1 MLKYRVFSLVVVCC
15 FCIIVRGQEIYHPVY
30 DVTQNNP
37 KAPAVSG
44 LFQYQKFP
52 VNMSTGIA
60 NIDLPVYEVVEGNIR
75 VPISIS
81 FSTGGIKVNQTPTCL
96 GIGWTL
102 NCGGMIYQKVNGLDD
117 LGGNE
122 GDIPGGG
129 TYFDTDM
136 TSVSPIPSSIQPVN
150 NIKDFIA
157 FFNNASSTGNS
168 HNMHLSHRFIGKIID
183 GVIDGEADEF
193 KVSLPS
199 FSNTIFYDQQ
209 AQECKIAKTDGL
221 WIYNWPTMVGEGWLL
236 KDKSGLD
243 YYFAPP
249 LNYKN
254 PLYYNPQ
261 SIPSGNPAN
270 PTGGSNIK
278 NTYLNDTW
286 PLEQIRD
293 IRSDKYVD
301 FVYSRITTTVPNMN
315 HGNSPYREYP
325 AGAFTKGA
333 SGSILEYYEREEAQ
347 MEEIRFSNG
356 KVQFV
361 YYASQQ
367 NQFGP
372 KLLKNIKVL
381 NSASQPVKIISFF
394 YVQKPTTGS
403 GGTIDYVNTC
413 NFLDKITE
421 TVIVNSIEY
430 NTDLY
435 KFEYINDLGF
445 PKRFSFAQDKWGYY
459 NGQNANTTFFPADI
473 LALFN
478 TQNGP
483 AGANR
488 SISQTHCRE
497 GNLKTVIYPTKG
509 RSEFT
514 YESNMS
520 GSTVWGGQ
528 RVKEIAYKALDGHS
542 DMISKYSYDA
552 NTATVIQPAFYKIHQ
567 DGTIGDNHTVISVK
581 GTSLT
586 PIGLNGSNGIFYSK
600 VDNYLN
606 GSTTGKTTHYFS
618 YLGEIPWSDN
628 YMGFPYT
635 KVNNLMELGMMETKT
650 ETYRYNPTS
659 LLNELINVQEK
670 DIQPINNLNNYVTNI
685 QGYWSQP
692 GIAPTAVYMQGNDPY
707 SSAPYPELNMSP
719 IENYYKLYSDAYLP
733 AEKTN
738 TVYEA
743 GNQLTDKEELEYDE
757 ITGSVKLQRKFSST
771 GDITETR
778 IKFAKDYTLFSNPA
792 NSWDA
797 MLQATLAASPIEI
810 AVYRKKAADPAF
822 SLIKSTLYKYEQNNI
837 KEVYVIETDRPLTD
851 FTPAYNT
858 SSQFMYDNRYSK
870 KFEVLNFD
878 INYNPTLVMDNK
890 KSIGYLYDHT
900 NTYAVAVVENLN
912 TLNDAAYSSFEMAAK
927 GNWTYNGTITEP
939 SFAPTGKKIYNLA
952 TGNISKGS
960 LNSGKEYTVSYWSD
974 NGAKNVSGFSSTQ
987 GRTINGFT
995 YYEHKITGVTSV
1007 TISGTGNL
1015 DELRLYPVTARMTS
1029 QTYIPLVGIS
1039 SQCDVNNRIN
1049 YYEYDASNRLA
1060 IIRDQDKN
1068 VVKKYCY
1075 KYSGQQEDCT
1085 FSCTNTTANWQ
1096 NTAEPLRCQQTTTGC
1111 YTGYQEQQ
1119 QQDMN
1124 PCSVTYSQLQW
1135 VQAAYN
1141 PGACASGINVSVV
1154 NTAGITDMAVTYTD
1168 VNNPSTQYTFNIP
1181 ASSSV
1186 LGCLP
1191 SGRYNIQVY
1200 YTGGS
1205 FPPMVLVSCGASSV
1219 SGVPATFYNVDLGRI
1234 GNRTIT
1240 LEYDF

>member
-1 MLKYRVFSLVVVCC
+1 MLKYRVFFLAFICC
-15 FCIIVRGQEIYHPVY
+15 LYVSVKGQEIYHPVY

-60 NIDLPVYEVVEGNIR
+60 NIDLPIYEVVEGNIR
-75 VPISIS
+75 IPISIS

-129 TYFDTDM
+129 TYFNPDM
-136 TSVSPIPSSIQPVN
+136 TNVSPIPPLIQPVN
-150 NIKDFIA
+150 NIKEFIA
-157 FFNNASSTGNS
+157 FFNNAVSTSNT
-168 HNMHLSHRFIGKIID
+168 HNTHLSHRFIGKIID
-183 GVIDGEADEF
+183 GFIDGEADEF
-193 KVSLPS
+193 KVSLPTS
-199 FSNTIFYDQQ
+199 SNTIFYDQQ
-209 AQECKIAKTDGL
+209 AEECKMAKTDGL
-221 WIYNWPTMVGEGWLL
+221 MVNNRPTYVNDGWIL
-236 KDKSGLD
+236 KDKNGLE
-243 YYFAPP
+243 YNFAVP
-249 LNYKN
+249 LKYKN
-254 PLYYNPQ
+254 PLVYNPQ
-261 SIPSGNPAN
+261 AIPSGSAAN
-270 PTGGSNIK
+270 PTGGSTIK
-278 NTYLNDTW
+278 NTYLNDIW
-286 PLEQIRD
+286 PLGQIRD

-301 FVYSRITTTVPNMN
+301 FVYSKITTTVPNMN
-315 HGNSPYREYP
+315 HGNSSYRME
-325 AGAFTKGA
+325 GGTQNNGI

-347 MEEIRFSNG
+347 MEEIQFSNG

-361 YYASQQ
+361 YYPSQS

-381 NSASQPVKIISFF
+381 NSASQPIKIISFF

-445 PKRFSFAQDKWGYY
+445 PKRFSFAQDKWGLY
-459 NGQNANTTFFPADI
+459 NGQNSNTTFFPIDLLTTWGAP
-473 LALFN
+473 
-478 TQNGP
+478 NGS
-483 AGANR
+483 AIGANR
-488 SISQTHCRE
+488 SISQTHSRE

-509 RSEFT
+509 KSEFV
-514 YESNMS
+514 YESNKS
-520 GSTVWGGQ
+520 GPTTWGGL
-528 RVKEIAYKALDGHS
+528 RVKEIAYKSLNGQP
-542 DMISKYSYDA
+542 DMLSKFNYDSS
-552 NTATVIQPAFYKIHQ
+552 TATVIQPVFHKRYISAAIQDIH
-567 DGTIGDNHTVISVK
+567 DVLNVK
-581 GTSLT
+581 GASVT
-586 PIGLNGSNGIFYSK
+586 PITLNGSNGIFYGK
-600 VDNYLN
+600 VDNYFYGTN
-606 GSTTGKTTHYFS
+606 TGKTSHYFS
-618 YLGEIPWSDN
+618 YLGEIPYSVDDI
-628 YMGFPYT
+628 GFPYT
-635 KVNNLMELGMMETKT
+635 KVNNLMELGMIETKT
-650 ETYRYNPTS
+650 ETFRFNSTTQ
-659 LLNELINVQEK
+659 LNELINVQEK

-692 GIAPTAVYMQGNDPY
+692 GAAPMAVTMPGNDPY
-707 SSAPYPELNMSP
+707 SALYPQLNMSP
-719 IENYYKLYSDAYLP
+719 IENYYKLYSDAYQP

-738 TVYEA
+738 TIYEA
-743 GNQLTDKEELEYDE
+743 GTQLTDKEELEYDE
-757 ITGSVKLQRKFSST
+757 VTGAVKLQRKFSSS

-778 IKFAKDYTLFSNPA
+778 ITFAKDYPLFSNPS
-792 NSWDA
+792 NNWDA
-797 MLQATLAASPIEI
+797 MLQATLAASPVEI
-810 AVYRKKAADPAF
+810 SVYRKKAADLTF
-822 SLIKSTLYKYEQNNI
+822 SLIKSSLYKYEQNNI
-837 KEVYVIETDRPLTD
+837 KEVYELETDRPLTN

-858 SSQFMYDNRYSK
+858 NSQFIYDNRYSK

-878 INYNPTLVMDNK
+878 VNYNPTFVKDNK
-890 KSIGYLYDHT
+890 KSVGYLYDHT
-900 NTYAVAVVENLN
+900 NTYAVAVVENIS

-927 GNWTYNGTITEP
+927 GNWTYTGAITEP
-939 SFAPTGKKIYNLA
+939 SFAPTGKKTYSLA
-952 TGNISKGS
+952 TGNITKSS
-960 LNSGKEYTVSYWSD
+960 LTSGRDYIVSYWSD
-974 NGAKNVSGFSSTQ
+974 NGAKNVSGFSSIQ

-995 YYEHKITGVTSV
+995 YYEHKINGVTNI
-1007 TISGTGNL
+1007 TISGTGSM

-1096 NTAEPLRCQQTTTGC
+1096 NTAEPLRCQQTGGC

-1141 PGACASGINVSVV
+1141 PTACATNGVQVNVV
-1154 NTAGITDMAVTYTD
+1154 NTAGITGMTVTYTD
-1168 VNNPSTQYTFNIP
+1168 VNNPGTQYTFNIP

-1191 SGRYNIQVY
+1191 SGRYNVQVY

-1205 FPPMVLVSCGASSV
+1205 FPPVVLVYCGASSI